1 MRGGFCWEPPKRMVF
16 KKTRKNLGFWSLAI
30 WENQPFVRLFLY
42 FKGFQESA
50 KHNFF
55 LGFCQGHFKLLQ
67 NICLEHVL
75 RSFVWHHLETRI
87 HCGQKEKYS
96 TSSDH
101 RHGISR
107 HILSHILWFWHV
119 FWHLFWHSICH
130 SFWHSIWHLFL
141 HSIWHSTWYIPG
153 LAVRVR
159 RGTLRSCAY
168 TWGPAGNILILSLLF
183 GSGGEQC
190 DLALAVHVQRG
201 TLWSWLC
208 CSGPVGNSAI

>member
-1 MRGGFCWEPPKRMVF
+1 VRGGFCWEPPKRMVF

-141 HSIWHSTWYIPG
+141 HSIWHSTWHIFLG
-153 LAVRVR
+153 
-159 RGTLRSCAY
+159 
-168 TWGPAGNILILSLLF
+168 LLF
-183 GSGGEQC
+183 GSGGEHC
-190 DLALAVHVQRG
+190 DLALTHEVQRG
-201 TLWSWLC
+201 TFWSWAC
-208 CSGPVGNSAI
+208 CSGPAGNSAI